1 MRAALLATYTTALC
15 RVSVALW
22 LAGVLIAG
30 GTAVDAWARLDALG
44 ALPYLA
50 AAAGLAVGA
59 VYTARRA
66 TWALLITLIAFGG
79 QFAGVVGSAIQLAV
93 GVDRWKAGE
102 LRALGVD
109 PALGV
114 AANLAYSAAA
124 FVVFLLL
131 LLLRRRLLHRRLLHR
146 RP

>member
-1 MRAALLATYTTALC
+1 M
-15 RVSVALW
+15 
-22 LAGVLIAG
+22 
-30 GTAVDAWARLDALG
+30 
-44 ALPYLA
+44 
-50 AAAGLAVGA
+50 
-59 VYTARRA
+59 
-66 TWALLITLIAFGG
+66 
-79 QFAGVVGSAIQLAV
+79 VGSAIQLAV

-131 LLLRRRLLHRRLLHR
+131 LRRLLLHRRLLHRRLLHR